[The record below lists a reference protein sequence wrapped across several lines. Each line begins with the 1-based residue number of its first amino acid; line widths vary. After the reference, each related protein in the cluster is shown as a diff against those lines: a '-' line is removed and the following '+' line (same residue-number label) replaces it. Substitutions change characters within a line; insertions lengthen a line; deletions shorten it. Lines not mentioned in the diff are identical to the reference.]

1 MITQRSG
8 AAGDTD
14 VMELT
19 DDEARQMLDREAR
32 RLLNVSGEEFTRRWY
47 AGEYRDCEDP
57 KITQV
62 AMLLP
67 DAW

>member
-1 MITQRSG
+1 
-8 AAGDTD
+8 
-14 VMELT
+14 MELT
-19 DDEARQMLDREAR
+19 RDEAREMLDREAG
-32 RLLNVSGEEFTRRWY
+32 RLLGVSGEEFVRRWY